1 MTRFRLA
8 AMSGLAAGMLVIS
21 AGHIGAQHVALPD
34 ARIQEL
40 AEHELGKRSEF
51 KNVTVEVAAATVTLR
66 GEVRSLWAK
75 DEAIGRA
82 LSVEDVESVIS
93 ELTIPGAESNEVL
106 AEQIAEK
113 IRNYV
118 LYTIFDDVNIEVNDG
133 VVRLTGQVS
142 QPYRANEMAKLATRV
157 AGVIELH
164 NNFEVLP
171 VSIHDDQIRWTL
183 ASRIYNDTV
192 FEASASWPNPPV
204 HIIVKG
210 GRVTLT
216 GVVNSQVERRVA
228 EVIAR
233 GTFGV
238 FSVENKLKLER
249 DLNRTRW

>member
-8 AMSGLAAGMLVIS
+8 TMSGLAAGMLVIS

-34 ARIQEL
+34 ARIQEM
-40 AEHELGKRSEF
+40 AEYELGKRSEF

-66 GEVRSLWAK
+66 GEVPSLWAK
-75 DEAIGRA
+75 DEGVSRV
-82 LSVEDVESVIS
+82 LSMESVESLIS
-93 ELTIPGAESNEVL
+93 ELTIPGAETDEVV

-113 IRNYV
+113 VRNYV
-118 LYTIFDDVNIEVNDG
+118 FYTIFNDVNIEVNGG
-133 VVRLTGQVS
+133 VVRLTGQVT
-142 QPYRANEMAKLATRV
+142 QPYRASEIAKLVSRV
-157 AGVIELH
+157 AGVTELH

-171 VSIHDDQIRWTL
+171 VSIHDDQIRSTL
-183 ASRIYNDTV
+183 ASQIYNHTL
-192 FEASASWPNPPV
+192 FEASALRSNPPV

-228 EVIAR
+228 EAIAR

-238 FSVENKLKLER
+238 FSVENKLKLKRE
-249 DLNRTRW
+249 LNRTRR